1 MILKEVSPV
10 KKFICILLCIVLT
23 AIGCGG
29 AAFAAVDDKSDITDY
44 PVIIVPGYSGSALVM
59 TDENGEVS
67 DVWGLSTDDILNRVL
82 SRIAEIGI
90 GLGAS
95 AFGNTDYIGRVVG
108 EELIEIFEPI
118 RCNDDGTSV
127 YNVTTKYTTA
137 EETNRANL
145 FKIHPDGGYQHE
157 NEMMTKIAEYV
168 GDENIYNF
176 TCDFRFGAVACAT
189 RLDEYVQD
197 VKAHSGKDKVN
208 ILAVS
213 HGGQVT
219 ATYLSLFGYKQDVD
233 NAVLTV
239 PAIGGAALLYDLLS
253 LNGELDELNLLHYI
267 EYGMKWENDYHW
279 LVEAQQL
286 GFLDDIIMSLMPYAY
301 KAVGNWT
308 SLWDFSPA
316 DNYEDL
322 KKMWLD
328 PVKNAKIIETSDYMH
343 NTVMPGFWT
352 KLEKCE
358 NDYGIN
364 LTVIA
369 GHGNSATSGWQKD
382 SDGIIPTDAATGAYC
397 APFGERFADGYTQKK
412 PCNGNYKVSPDMTID
427 ASVAYLPDDTW
438 FVDGLFHGMTYS
450 DPFSRDLMITSLL
463 TDEIK
468 DVYSLPEYPQ
478 FHASTNPSLAV
489 WAAFNN
495 STEGYLSSED
505 TALTVSN
512 LSREGYRVRILGI
525 TCDGIDLDFK
535 LIGNSVV
542 EAGESIEI
550 SFSGDIP
557 KVSKQRVSLTLSYCA
572 VGSLTPIGERTM
584 DFTLLNGENAVYDI
598 ENPNAPAAANN
609 PIDKLL
615 LPPVKTLLEKLG
627 LYNLFS
633 MFYTIIYT
641 TVNSIIRMI

>member
-1 MILKEVSPV
+1 M
-10 KKFICILLCIVLT
+10 KKFICILLCVVLT
-23 AIGCGG
+23 VIGCGG
-29 AAFAAVDDKSDITDY
+29 AAFAAIDEKSEISEY

-67 DVWGLSTDDILNRVL
+67 DVWGLSTDDIIDRVL

-95 AFGNTDYIGRVVG
+95 AFGNTDYIASVVG
-108 EELIEIFEPI
+108 EELIELFEPI
-118 RCNDDGTSV
+118 RCNPDGSSV
-127 YNVTTKYTTA
+127 YNISTKYTTA

-145 FKIHPDGGYQHE
+145 LEIHPGGGYQHE
-157 NEMMTKIAEYV
+157 HEIMTKVAEYA

-253 LNGELDELNLLHYI
+253 LTGELDELNLLHFI
-267 EYGMKWENDYHW
+267 ENGMKWENDYHW

-286 GFLDDIIMSLMPYAY
+286 GFLDDIIMSIMPYAY
-301 KAVGNWT
+301 EAVGNWT

-316 DNYEDL
+316 DHYEEL
-322 KKMWLD
+322 KEMWLD
-328 PVKNAKIIETSDYMH
+328 PVENAKIIKTSDYMH
-343 NTVMPGFWT
+343 ETVMPGFWT
-352 KLEKCE
+352 TLQRCE
-358 NDYGIN
+358 SDYGMNVAI
-364 LTVIA
+364 LA

-397 APFGERFADGYTQKK
+397 APYGERFADGYTQKN
-412 PCNGNYKVSPDMTID
+412 PCNGKYKVSPDMTVD
-427 ASVAYLPDDTW
+427 VSVAYMPDDTW
-438 FVDGLFHGMTYS
+438 FVDGLFHGMTYA
-450 DPFSRDLMITSLL
+450 DYYSRNLMITALL
-463 TDEIK
+463 TDEIE
-468 DVYSLPEYPQ
+468 DVYSDPAYPQ
-478 FHASTNPSLAV
+478 FHASTNPCYAV

-505 TALTVSN
+505 TSLTVSN
-512 LSREGYRVRILGI
+512 LSREGYKIKILGI
-525 TCDGIDLDFK
+525 TCDGVDLDFN
-535 LIGNSVV
+535 LLGNNVI

-550 SFSGDIP
+550 SFSGEIP
-557 KVSKQRVSLTLSYCA
+557 EVSKQRVSLTVSYCA
-572 VGSLTPIGERTM
+572 VGSLTPIGERTL
-584 DFTLLNGENAVYDI
+584 DFTLMNGGDAVYDS

-633 MFYTIIYT
+633 MFYTIMYA
-641 TVNSIIRMI
+641 TVNSITALVK